1 MKEPQALQPHSRS
14 CSPPHRPFLFDTERY
29 ILDEKKRK
37 RKGNYGELN
46 KTKTYTP
53 SPDLAGKLCLVKTH
67 IDILT
72 FAPFHPPAPTPA
84 SASTLPP
91 ATTQTITSFTAAL
104 TALSVQHNF
113 LIFEDRKFADIGNTV
128 SHQYGGGVFRI
139 ATWAH
144 ITNAH
149 ALPGEGIIHGLQKV
163 AEKLDGLPR
172 GLLLLEEMSSAG
184 NLFNSVGYRQQTLEM
199 ARRNK
204 RFVMGF
210 IAMGAVEVL
219 GKEDGAG
226 LDEDW
231 IVMTPG
237 VNIESRGD
245 ALGQQYK
252 TPEYVIGERGSDVII
267 VGRGIYGSHDMV
279 ATAEEYRRR
288 GWEAYERRVRDR

>member
-1 MKEPQALQPHSRS
+1 MH
-14 CSPPHRPFLFDTERY
+14 T
-29 ILDEKKRK
+29 
-37 RKGNYGELN
+37 
-46 KTKTYTP
+46 TP
-53 SPDLAGKLCLVKTH
+53 SPQPDLAGKLCLVKTH

-72 FAPFHPPAPTPA
+72 FTPP
-84 SASTLPP
+84 LPP
-91 ATTQTITSFTAAL
+91 TTGTTTATHTITSFTAAL
-104 TALSVQHNF
+104 TALSARHNF

-163 AEKLDGLPR
+163 AEQLPAELQR

-210 IAMGAVEVL
+210 ISMGAVGGS
-219 GKEDGAG
+219 GKKDGG
-226 LDEDW
+226 GVELDHEDW

-237 VNIESRGD
+237 VNIESKGD

-267 VGRGIYGSHDMV
+267 VGRGIYGSKDMV

-288 GWEAYERRVRDR
+288 GWEAYEKRVKNR